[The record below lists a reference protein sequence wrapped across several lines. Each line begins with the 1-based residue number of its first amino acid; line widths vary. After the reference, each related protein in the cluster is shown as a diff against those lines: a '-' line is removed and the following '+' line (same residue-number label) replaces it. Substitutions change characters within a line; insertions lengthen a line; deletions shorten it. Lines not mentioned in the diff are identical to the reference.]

1 MLSKLPL
8 LLTILLVGCAQT
20 EFDATPA
27 GSEQPVRVENSQDVQ
42 FPGDPLVYRMRA
54 DEGHLVFWI
63 DNPTNQPV
71 ELLGD
76 KSDVT
81 DPEGVAHH
89 LRGRTIA
96 PLSSIKEIFPPMM
109 DQTEGPPPG
118 PAEAVSPYDRPG
130 FIAVP
135 DIQSGSRD
143 NDQNWQWDDEL
154 DIHLNLF
161 FDQDGHQFE
170 QHFSI
175 RRLRK

>member
-1 MLSKLPL
+1 MSAKLPL
-8 LLTILLVGCAQT
+8 LFTILLVGCAQT

-27 GSEQPVRVENSQDVQ
+27 GSEQAVRVGNSQDVS

-63 DNPTNQPV
+63 DNPTNEPV
-71 ELLGD
+71 ELLGE

-81 DPEGVAHH
+81 DPEGVTHH

-109 DQTEGPPPG
+109 DQTESAPPS
-118 PAEAVSPYDRPG
+118 PAEAVDPYDRPG
-130 FIAVP
+130 FIAIP
-135 DIQSGSRD
+135 DIQSGSQE
-143 NDQNWQWDDEL
+143 NDQTWQWDDEL

-161 FDQDGHQFE
+161 FDQGGHQFE
-170 QHFSI
+170 RHFSI

>member
-1 MLSKLPL
+1 MSAKLPL
-8 LLTILLVGCAQT
+8 LFTILLVGCAQT

-27 GSEQPVRVENSQDVQ
+27 GSEQAVRVGNSQDVS

-63 DNPTNQPV
+63 DNPTNEPV
-71 ELLGD
+71 ELLGE

-81 DPEGVAHH
+81 DPEGIAHH

-109 DQTEGPPPG
+109 DQTETAAPSPT
-118 PAEAVSPYDRPG
+118 EAVNPYDRPG
-130 FIAVP
+130 VIAVP
-135 DIQSGSRD
+135 NIQSGSQE

-161 FDQDGHQFE
+161 FDQGSHQFE
-170 QHFSI
+170 RHFSI
-175 RRLRK
+175 RRVRK

>member
-1 MLSKLPL
+1 MPAKLPL
-8 LLTILLVGCAQT
+8 LLIMLLAGCAPT
-20 EFDATPA
+20 EFDAAPVDGGPA
-27 GSEQPVRVENSQDVQ
+27 VRVGNSQDVS

-63 DNPTNQPV
+63 DNPTNEPV
-71 ELLGD
+71 ELLGE

-81 DPEGVAHH
+81 DPEGIAHH

-109 DQTEGPPPG
+109 DQTKTAPPT
-118 PAEAVSPYDRPG
+118 PAAAVDPYDRPG
-130 FIAVP
+130 FIAIP
-135 DIQSGSRD
+135 DIQSGSQE

-161 FDQDGHQFE
+161 FDQGGHQFE
-170 QHFSI
+170 RHFSI
-175 RRLRK
+175 RRVRK